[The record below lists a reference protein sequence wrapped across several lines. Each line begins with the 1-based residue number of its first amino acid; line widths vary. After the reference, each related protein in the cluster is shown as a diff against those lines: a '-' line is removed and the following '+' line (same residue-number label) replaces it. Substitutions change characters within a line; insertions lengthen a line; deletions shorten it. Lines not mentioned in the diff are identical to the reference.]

1 MYVQEARSKTSV
13 KGLVSYPCRKA
24 RRFERECMVQIATQ
38 LSLGADQYPNFLKG
52 KKMKKRKEVK
62 EKETEEQK
70 NARWAKMKKMAKSFA
85 KQAGIKKEKTEKK
98 QSEKY
103 DY

>member
-1 MYVQEARSKTSV
+1 
-13 KGLVSYPCRKA
+13 
-24 RRFERECMVQIATQ
+24 
-38 LSLGADQYPNFLKG
+38 
-52 KKMKKRKEVK
+52 MKKRKEVK

-70 NARWAKMKKMAKSFA
+70 QARWEKLKKMAKYFA
-85 KQAGIKKEKTEKK
+85 KQAGVKKEKKVEK

>member
-1 MYVQEARSKTSV
+1 
-13 KGLVSYPCRKA
+13 
-24 RRFERECMVQIATQ
+24 
-38 LSLGADQYPNFLKG
+38 
-52 KKMKKRKEVK
+52 MKKRKEVK

-70 NARWAKMKKMAKSFA
+70 NARWAKMRKMARSFA

>member
-1 MYVQEARSKTSV
+1 MY
-13 KGLVSYPCRKA
+13 GLGSNSTIA
-24 RRFERECMVQIATQ
+24 GRRPIPRFFKE
-38 LSLGADQYPNFLKG
+38 N
-52 KKMKKRKEVK
+52 KMKKRKEVK

-70 NARWAKMKKMAKSFA
+70 QARWAKMRKMAKSFA
-85 KQAGIKKEKTEKK
+85 KQAGIKKEKIEKK

>member
-1 MYVQEARSKTSV
+1 MN
-13 KGLVSYPCRKA
+13 GLGSNSTIA
-24 RRFERECMVQIATQ
+24 GRRPIPKLFKE
-38 LSLGADQYPNFLKG
+38 N
-52 KKMKKRKEVK
+52 KMKNRKEVK

-70 NARWAKMKKMAKSFA
+70 NARWAKMRKMAKSFA
-85 KQAGIKKEKTEKK
+85 KQAGIKKEKKVEK

>member
-1 MYVQEARSKTSV
+1 
-13 KGLVSYPCRKA
+13 
-24 RRFERECMVQIATQ
+24 
-38 LSLGADQYPNFLKG
+38 
-52 KKMKKRKEVK
+52 MKKRKEVK

-70 NARWAKMKKMAKSFA
+70 QARWEKMRKMAKSFA
-85 KQAGIKKEKTEKK
+85 KQAGIKKEKIEKK

>member
-1 MYVQEARSKTSV
+1 
-13 KGLVSYPCRKA
+13 
-24 RRFERECMVQIATQ
+24 
-38 LSLGADQYPNFLKG
+38 
-52 KKMKKRKEVK
+52 MKKRKEVR

-70 NARWAKMKKMAKSFA
+70 QLRWQKMRKMAKSFA

-98 QSEKY
+98 QSETY

>member
-1 MYVQEARSKTSV
+1 
-13 KGLVSYPCRKA
+13 
-24 RRFERECMVQIATQ
+24 
-38 LSLGADQYPNFLKG
+38 
-52 KKMKKRKEVK
+52 MKKRKEVK

-85 KQAGIKKEKTEKK
+85 KQAGIKKEKTEQN

>member
-1 MYVQEARSKTSV
+1 M
-13 KGLVSYPCRKA
+13 
-24 RRFERECMVQIATQ
+24 
-38 LSLGADQYPNFLKG
+38 N
-52 KKMKKRKEVK
+52 KRKEVR

-70 NARWAKMKKMAKSFA
+70 QLRWQKMRKMAKSFA
-85 KQAGIKKEKTEKK
+85 KRAGIKKEKIEKK

>member
-1 MYVQEARSKTSV
+1 
-13 KGLVSYPCRKA
+13 
-24 RRFERECMVQIATQ
+24 
-38 LSLGADQYPNFLKG
+38 
-52 KKMKKRKEVK
+52 MKKRKEVK

-70 NARWAKMKKMAKSFA
+70 QARWQKMRKMARSFA
-85 KQAGIKKEKTEKK
+85 KQAGIKKEKTEMK

>member
-1 MYVQEARSKTSV
+1 MY
-13 KGLVSYPCRKA
+13 GLDSNSTIA
-24 RRFERECMVQIATQ
+24 GRRPIPELFE
-38 LSLGADQYPNFLKG
+38 G
-52 KKMKKRKEVK
+52 KNKMKKRKEVK

-70 NARWAKMKKMAKSFA
+70 QARWQKMRKMARSFA

>member
-1 MYVQEARSKTSV
+1 
-13 KGLVSYPCRKA
+13 
-24 RRFERECMVQIATQ
+24 MVQIATQ
-38 LSLGADQYPNFLKG
+38 LSLGADQYPNFLKEN
-52 KKMKKRKEVK
+52 KMKKRKEVK

-85 KQAGIKKEKTEKK
+85 KQAGIKKEKTEQN

>member
-1 MYVQEARSKTSV
+1 MY
-13 KGLVSYPCRKA
+13 GLGSNSTIA
-24 RRFERECMVQIATQ
+24 GRRPIPFYFFKE
-38 LSLGADQYPNFLKG
+38 N
-52 KKMKKRKEVK
+52 KMKKRKEVR

-70 NARWAKMKKMAKSFA
+70 QLRWQKMRKMAKSFA
-85 KQAGIKKEKTEKK
+85 KQVGIKKEKTEKK